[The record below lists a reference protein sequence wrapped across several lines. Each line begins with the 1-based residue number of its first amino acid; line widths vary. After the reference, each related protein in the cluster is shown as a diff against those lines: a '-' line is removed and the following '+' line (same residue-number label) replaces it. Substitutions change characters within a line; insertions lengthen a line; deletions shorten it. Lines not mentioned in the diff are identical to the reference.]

1 MISIM
6 IVSPFGGSDIIQHL
20 SEDDFFISSCEDGL
34 DIPPNNAFVAV
45 SSWNKTQYKLKC
57 DGDRNIS
64 VSL

>member
-1 MISIM
+1 MIGGIGLTSLVISIM

-45 SSWNKTQYKLKC
+45 SS
-57 DGDRNIS
+57 
-64 VSL
+64 